1 MEARSF
7 LVRGIESPAGCRFL
21 VLGEGE
27 LGEVDDFASL
37 LGGFVGE
44 DAGAGDVGGLDGVRV
59 ALAVSAEEFDKLVGE
74 VRVGSAV
81 AAALGEGKVLCA
93 VIATV
98 DAAGGERGDFVGK
111 EVGVIRALDFFGNFR
126 LGLFRSVNDE
136 RFAFDQ
142 RPLDRFLGSVNFERF
157 AVLAGDV
164 EE

>member
-1 MEARSF
+1 MPVLR
-7 LVRGIESPAGCRFL
+7 
-21 VLGEGE
+21 LGEGE
-27 LGEVDDFASL
+27 LRKVDDFASL
-37 LGGFVGE
+37 LGRFVSE

-59 ALAVSAEEFDKLVGE
+59 ALAVSAEEFDKLVGK

-81 AAALGEGKVLCA
+81 TTALGKGKVLCSL
-93 VIATV
+93 IATV
-98 DAAGGERGDFVGK
+98 DATGGERGDFGWK
-111 EVGVIRALDFFGNFR
+111 EVGVIWALDFLGDFR

-136 RFAFDQ
+136 GFAFNE